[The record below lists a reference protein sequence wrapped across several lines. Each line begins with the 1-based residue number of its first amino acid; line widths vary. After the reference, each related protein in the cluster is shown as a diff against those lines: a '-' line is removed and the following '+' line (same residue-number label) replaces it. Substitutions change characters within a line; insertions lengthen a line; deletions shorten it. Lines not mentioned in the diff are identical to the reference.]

1 MAELARVEAAM
12 PRRTRPSSRTGNP
25 RPRAAPPSRAE
36 TNQIRRMVRD
46 NAAALEKLREEQHI
60 QFQRI
65 AQLQADVDALKKLL
79 LEKTRHLP

>member
-1 MAELARVEAAM
+1 
-12 PRRTRPSSRTGNP
+12 
-25 RPRAAPPSRAE
+25 
-36 TNQIRRMVRD
+36 MVRD